1 MLGVD
6 ISGQDEL
13 LRERKEAKA
22 KLQNMGTSTAD
33 VVNPDVPAEDVPDT
47 TLDDITDP
55 TLKSILTNE

>member
-22 KLQNMGTSTAD
+22 KLQNMGTSTTD
-33 VVNPDVPAEDVPDT
+33 VVDPDVPAEDVPDT